1 MWCDRPL
8 PRCTLSR
15 HPAPQHQGENAV
27 ATAEEFDFIIVGAG
41 SAGCTLANRL
51 SADARNRV
59 LLLEAGGKDTDPWI
73 HIPAGFYRNI
83 YNPKVAWYFET
94 EPVPE
99 LNNRRIPWPR
109 GKVLGGSSSIN
120 GLIYIRGQHQDFD
133 LWRQL
138 GNAGWSYDDVLPY
151 FRKAEHQERGADDF
165 HGAGGPLAVSDLR
178 TDHPLHD
185 AFIAG
190 AQEAGYP
197 YNRDF
202 NGAEQEGVGPLQLT
216 VRGRRRCSAAAGY
229 LRPAM
234 SRPNLRV
241 EIRALTHRV
250 LLEGKRA
257 AGIEY
262 SQNGALHQA
271 KARRE
276 VLLCGGSINSPQIL
290 QLSGIGPGELLQ
302 SLGIP
307 VLHDLPGVGENLQ
320 DHIGGRIIYRC
331 NPGVAT
337 MNEIY
342 HNWLRRIYH
351 GMQYFLAM
359 KGALMTG
366 AGPIGLFVK
375 TRPELDSPDVQYQ
388 FLAGSAP
395 KVGDPMHKFPA
406 CTLVAIPCRPESR
419 GWLRI
424 TAPDPAT
431 PPAMQPNYLSTQGDK
446 DTIVAGLKVSRRIF
460 ATRAMRQYVSGEEMP
475 GPQAQTDEDLL
486 NHVRATGGTTFHQT
500 STCMMGP
507 GPMAVVD
514 TSLRVKGLQHLRVVD
529 ASIMPTVVSGNT
541 NATVIMIAEKAAD
554 AILQAA

>member
-1 MWCDRPL
+1 MPD
-8 PRCTLSR
+8 
-15 HPAPQHQGENAV
+15 AK
-27 ATAEEFDFIIVGAG
+27 EFDFIIVGAG
-41 SAGCTLANRL
+41 SAGCVLANRL
-51 SADARNRV
+51 TADGKNTA

-99 LNNRRIPWPR
+99 MHNRRISWPR

-120 GLIYIRGQHQDFD
+120 GLIYIRGQRQDFD

-151 FRKAEHQERGADDF
+151 FRKAESQEHGADEF
-165 HGAGGPLAVSDLR
+165 HGGDGPLSVSDLR
-178 TDHPLHD
+178 TEHPLHD

-234 SRPNLRV
+234 RRPNLQV

-250 LLEGKRA
+250 LLEGGRA

-262 SQNGALHQA
+262 SQHGVKHQA
-271 KARRE
+271 RARRE
-276 VLLCGGSINSPQIL
+276 VILCGGSINSPQIL
-290 QLSGIGPGELLQ
+290 QLSGIGPGALLQ
-302 SLGIP
+302 SVGIP
-307 VLHDLPGVGENLQ
+307 ALHDLAGVGENLQ

-331 NPGVAT
+331 NASVWT
-337 MNEIY
+337 MNEVY
-342 HNWLRRIYH
+342 HSWLRRIHH
-351 GMQYFLAM
+351 GMQYVLAS

-366 AGPIGLFVK
+366 AGPIGMFVR
-375 TRPELDSPDVQYQ
+375 TRPELASPDVQYQ

-395 KVGDPMHKFPA
+395 KTGDPMHKFPA

-424 TAPDPAT
+424 ASQDPT
-431 PPAMQPNYLSTQGDK
+431 EPPKMQPNYLSTQRDK
-446 DTIVAGLKVSRRIF
+446 DTIIAGLKVSRAIF
-460 ATRAMRQYVSGEEMP
+460 ATKAMKQYVTVEEMP
-475 GPQAQTDEDLL
+475 GPDAKTDDDLL
-486 NHVRATGGTTFHQT
+486 NHVRATAGTTFHQT

-514 TSLRVKGLQHLRVVD
+514 TSLRVKGLDRLRVVD
-529 ASIMPTVVSGNT
+529 ASVMPTVVSGNT

>member
-1 MWCDRPL
+1 
-8 PRCTLSR
+8 
-15 HPAPQHQGENAV
+15 
-27 ATAEEFDFIIVGAG
+27 
-41 SAGCTLANRL
+41 
-51 SADARNRV
+51 
-59 LLLEAGGKDTDPWI
+59 AGGKDSDPWI

-99 LNNRRIPWPR
+99 LHNRRISWPR

-120 GLIYIRGQHQDFD
+120 GLIYIRGQAQDFD
-133 LWRQL
+133 LWRQM

-151 FRKAEHQERGADDF
+151 FRKAEDQEHGANEF
-165 HGAGGPLAVSDLR
+165 HGHGGPLGVSDLK

-190 AQEAGYP
+190 CQEAGYP
-197 YNRDF
+197 FNPDF
-202 NGAEQEGVGPLQLT
+202 NGAAQEGVGPLQVT
-216 VRGRRRCSAAAGY
+216 VRGRRRASTAVCY
-229 LRPAM
+229 LNPVKH
-234 SRPNLRV
+234 RPNLRI
-241 EIRALTHRV
+241 EIHALTHKV
-250 LLEGKRA
+250 LLDGKRA
-257 AGIEY
+257 TGIRY
-262 SQNGALHQA
+262 SQHGVMREA

-290 QLSGIGPGELLQ
+290 QLSGIGPGGLLQ
-302 SLGIP
+302 DLGIE

-331 NPGVAT
+331 KPGTIT

-342 HNWLRRIYH
+342 HNWFRRIYA
-351 GMQYFLAM
+351 GAEWMLAR
-359 KGALMTG
+359 KGPLMTG

-395 KVGDPMHKFPA
+395 KVGDPMHRFPA

-424 TAPDPAT
+424 TSPDPQQ
-431 PPAMQPNYLSTQGDK
+431 PPAMQPNYLSTQADK
-446 DTIVAGLKVSRRIF
+446 DTIIAALKVSRKVF
-460 ATRAMRQYVSGEEMP
+460 NTPAMREYVTEEHFP
-475 GPQAQTDEDLL
+475 GPQATTDNDLL
-486 NHVRATGGTTFHQT
+486 EHVRATAGTTFHQT

-507 GPMAVVD
+507 GPMSVVD
-514 TSLRVKGLQHLRVVD
+514 TSLKVKGLEGLRVID
-529 ASIMPTVVSGNT
+529 ASVMPTVVSGNT
-541 NATVIMIAEKAAD
+541 NATVIMIAEKGAD
-554 AILQAA
+554 MILHGA